1 MIALEKPLSILEL
14 PLWSARAE
22 KWKGRKSQQCKYKV
36 ICMTP
41 GPPGEAVAVL
51 PVTLKVL
58 ALQTVD
64 LTNAVLTGD
73 VMPVRATRKR
83 Y

>member
-1 MIALEKPLSILEL
+1 MEREEKPAMQIQSDLHDSR
-14 PLWSARAE
+14 S
-22 KWKGRKSQQCKYKV
+22 
-36 ICMTP
+36 T
-41 GPPGEAVAVL
+41 GEAVSAL

>member
-1 MIALEKPLSILEL
+1 MEMEEKPAMQI
-14 PLWSARAE
+14 PR
-22 KWKGRKSQQCKYKV
+22 

-41 GPPGEAVAVL
+41 SPLGEAVAVL
-51 PVTLKVL
+51 LVTLL